1 MEIHRDIT
9 VAIQSQYKY
18 AGLVAHLTHYF
29 GAVQMQ
35 EFHNHR
41 GKVITHGVGATAKL
55 EATFKTVMQKAN
67 IGRQEVLTLRCA
79 AQVRAVYVVQQVLP
93 ADASA
98 LRAVNQVGL
107 CASTVT
113 ETTSTAGVAQN
124 TANVDLKHLKHVHG
138 GVVQWSVTSV
148 QIKVTNITLAV

>member
-1 MEIHRDIT
+1 
-9 VAIQSQYKY
+9 
-18 AGLVAHLTHYF
+18 
-29 GAVQMQ
+29 MQ

-93 ADASA
+93 ADVSA
-98 LRAVNQVGL
+98 LKAVSRERL
-107 CASTVT
+107 CVLTVT
-113 ETTSTAGVAQN
+113 ETISIAGATQN
-124 TANVDLKHLKHVHG
+124 IANVDLKHMKDVRG

-148 QIKVTNITLAV
+148 QIRVTSITMPG